1 MDWLPRLMEVSKAC
15 KIGRESNRGASAV
28 SSKIAARM
36 TPGVLPKQTGI
47 SATLVVIVSHPTPVK
62 RNLWFSNF
70 TCKSLG
76 MQRMSL
82 VKVFL
87 PTGVR
92 WHPVSTTA
100 YASSW
105 LIEND
110 CTTEL
115 GKNAGCLG
123 STS

>member
-1 MDWLPRLMEVSKAC
+1 
-15 KIGRESNRGASAV
+15 
-28 SSKIAARM
+28 M